1 MKKRILFYGVGT
13 FKNRGVE
20 ALVQSTLKQI
30 DKTKYDVSI
39 ATFDYDLNKNFYAGK
54 VKYIKHY
61 KKSDELNE
69 DERKLEEQYKKEVFD
84 YDKFEL
90 LYQKDVVKEMESS
103 DICISIGGD
112 NYCYDYCTWLYSLD
126 KRSHQNNKKTILWG
140 ASLFEE
146 INDLELINDLTNF
159 DVLVMRE
166 SISYNAVKKIL
177 PEEKLIL
184 TADPAF
190 GLEKKKV
197 EMNKWYKDK
206 KYIILNISPLTIK
219 TESQFAGVIKLVKH
233 ILKDTEY
240 SICLLPHVTTDD
252 CNDLDGLTKLKE
264 KFKNEKRVFLEKGN
278 YNCNEL
284 KYIISK
290 SELVVTAR
298 THASIAAYST
308 CVPTLVIGYSVK
320 SKGIAKDIFG
330 TYDNYVISAS
340 IVKDDIL
347 CKKFDYINENK
358 AQIKAILEEKIP
370 IYNAKAKNIFNQV
383 LEKLTEQEQSKIC
396 SHSKCIGCGLCKVKC
411 PKEAIEMS
419 EDENGFIYPKID
431 LTKCIHCDLCR
442 KSCPINKHEKIDD
455 FEKEVYISKN
465 KKKDELL
472 KSTSGGV
479 CSIFGKEVL
488 QKRGIVYG
496 CEMDNFNIQHVRLE
510 KEDDLSRIRGSK
522 YVQSNIVN
530 ILPQIEFDLKAN
542 KKVLFTGTPCQVGAI
557 KNFLGKDY
565 PNLITVSVICHGV
578 LNQKLFQKYINEIER
593 ENNGKIT
600 NYKFRSKEN
609 GWMPSCNEYEINN
622 EKYVKPFTDDP
633 IMYLYLKNL
642 ILRNSCYKCQYKGNN
657 NVSDLIVGDYWGVE
671 ITNPEIF
678 DNNGI
683 SCLIVNTKKGKEFL
697 RDINFKKIASVYD
710 GNYEDIIKYNS
721 TLINSVDKP
730 KERILAL
737 KEVQENNFDL
747 VYKIYK
753 KNYENK
759 ELLDENK
766 SLKAK
771 IEELAEQS
779 DNLNLRITQI
789 YNSKRWK
796 FVDKLFN
803 LINKLRPAK
812 SKAESE
818 E

>member
-30 DKTKYDVSI
+30 DKSKYDVSV

-61 KKSDELNE
+61 KKSDEL
-69 DERKLEEQYKKEVFD
+69 DENDKKLEEQYKKEEFD

-90 LYQKDVVKEMESS
+90 LYQKEVVKEIESS

-126 KRSHQNNKKTILWG
+126 KKSHQNNKKTILWG

-166 SISYNAVKKIL
+166 SISYNAVKKII

-184 TADPAF
+184 TVDPAF
-190 GLEKKKV
+190 ALEKKKV
-197 EMNKWYKDK
+197 ELNKWYKDK

-219 TESQFAGVIKLVKH
+219 TESQFAGVIKLIKH

-264 KFKNEKRVFLEKGN
+264 KFKNEKRLFLEKGN

-290 SELVVTAR
+290 SELVVRAR

-340 IVKDDIL
+340 LVKDDAL
-347 CKKFDYINENK
+347 CQKFDYINEHK
-358 AQIKAILEEKIP
+358 QEIKTILEEKMP

-396 SHSKCIGCGLCKVKC
+396 SFSKCIGCGLCKAKC
-411 PKEAIEMS
+411 PKEAIEMK
-419 EDENGFIYPKID
+419 EDENGFVYPKID

-442 KSCPINKHEKIDD
+442 KSCPINEHQKIED
-455 FEKEVYISKN
+455 FEKEYYISKN
-465 KKKDELL
+465 KNKKEQLEG
-472 KSTSGGV
+472 TSGGL
-479 CSIFGKEVL
+479 CHIFAKKTIQNNGV
-488 QKRGIVYG
+488 VYG
-496 CEMDNFNIQHVRLE
+496 CEMYENKARHIRIDKEEQLE
-510 KEDDLSRIRGSK
+510 RIKGSK
-522 YVQSNIVN
+522 YLQSDVTTIFS
-530 ILPQIEFDLKAN
+530 LLEADLKN
-542 KKVLFTGTPCQVGAI
+542 KKEILFIGTPCQIGVI
-557 KNFLGKDY
+557 KNSLGKDY
-565 PNLITVSVICHGV
+565 ENLVTVSVICHGV
-578 LNQKLFQKYINEIER
+578 MNDKIFEKYIKEIEQ
-593 ENNGKIT
+593 EKNGKVT
-600 NYKFRSKEN
+600 NFKFRSKEN
-609 GWMPSCNEYEINN
+609 GWQTASIEYEINS
-622 EKYVKPFTDDP
+622 EKYVKKFTDDAL
-633 IMYLYLKNL
+633 MYLYLKNL
-642 ILRNSCYKCQYKGNN
+642 ILRKSCFKCQYKGKDNI
-657 NVSDLIVGDYWGVE
+657 SDIIVGDCWGIEV
-671 ITNPEIF
+671 TNPELF

-683 SCLIVNTKKGKEFL
+683 SSLIINTEKGKAFL
-697 RDINFKKIASVYD
+697 DKIKFSKEAYVYD
-710 GNYEDIIKYNS
+710 GQYSDIIKYNS
-721 TLINSVDKP
+721 PLETSVVEP
-730 KERILAL
+730 KERLLAL
-737 KEVQENNFDL
+737 KEITENKFNF
-747 VYKIYK
+747 VYNNYK
-753 KNYENK
+753 RLYENK
-759 ELLDENK
+759 DLQ
-766 SLKAK
+766 AK
-771 IEELAEQS
+771 IRELTTEQEYLS
-779 DNLNLRITQI
+779 LRLNEIV
-789 YNSKRWK
+789 NSKRWK
-796 FVDKLFN
+796 LVDKLFN
-803 LINKLRPAK
+803 ILNKFRHNK
-812 SKAESE
+812 QVEVEVIKDDIE
-818 E
+818 

>member
-30 DKTKYDVSI
+30 DKSKYDVSV
-39 ATFDYDLNKNFYAGK
+39 ATFDYDLNKDFYAGK

-61 KKSDELNE
+61 KKSDELDE
-69 DERKLEEQYKKEVFD
+69 DDKKLEEQYRKEEFD

-90 LYQKDVVKEMESS
+90 LYQKEVVREIESS

-112 NYCYDYCTWLYSLD
+112 NYCYDFCTWLYSLD
-126 KRSHQNNKKTILWG
+126 KKSHQNNKKTILWG

-166 SISYNAVKKIL
+166 SISYNAVKKIV

-190 GLEKKKV
+190 ALEKKKV
-197 EMNKWYKDK
+197 ELNKWYKDK

-219 TESQFAGVIKLVKH
+219 TESQFAGVIKLIKH

-264 KFKNEKRVFLEKGN
+264 KFKNEKRLFLEKGN

-330 TYDNYVISAS
+330 TYDNYVISAGL
-340 IVKDDIL
+340 VKDDAL
-347 CKKFDYINENK
+347 CEKFDYINEHK
-358 AQIKAILEEKIP
+358 QEIKTILEEKMP
-370 IYNAKAKNIFNQV
+370 IFTAKAKNIFNQV

-411 PKEAIEMS
+411 PKEAIEMK

-442 KSCPINKHEKIDD
+442 KSCPINKHQRIEN
-455 FEKEVYISKN
+455 FAKEYYISKN
-465 KKKDELL
+465 KNKKEQLEG
-472 KSTSGGV
+472 TSGGL
-479 CSIFGKEVL
+479 CHIFAKKTIQNNGV
-488 QKRGIVYG
+488 VYG
-496 CEMDNFNIQHVRLE
+496 CEMYENKARHIRIDNEEQLE
-510 KEDDLSRIRGSK
+510 RIKGSKYLQSDVTAVFSLLEDDLK
-522 YVQSNIVN
+522 N
-530 ILPQIEFDLKAN
+530 N
-542 KKVLFTGTPCQVGAI
+542 KDVLFIGTPCQIGAI
-557 KNFLGKDY
+557 KNSLGKDY
-565 PNLITVSVICHGV
+565 ENLVTVSVICHGV
-578 LNQKLFQKYINEIER
+578 MNDKIFEKYIKEIEQ
-593 ENNGKIT
+593 EKNGKVT
-600 NYKFRSKEN
+600 NFKFRSKEN
-609 GWMPSCNEYEINN
+609 GWQTASIEYQINS
-622 EKYVKPFTDDP
+622 EKYVKKFTDDAL
-633 IMYLYLKNL
+633 MYLYLKNL
-642 ILRNSCYKCQYKGNN
+642 ILRKSCFKCQYKKDNI
-657 NVSDLIVGDYWGVE
+657 SDIIVGDCWGIEV
-671 ITNPEIF
+671 TNPEIF

-683 SCLIVNTKKGKEFL
+683 SSLIINTEKGKSFL
-697 RDINFKKIASVYD
+697 DKIKFSKEAYVYEGKYQD
-710 GNYEDIIKYNS
+710 FIKYNS
-721 TLINSVDKP
+721 PLETSVLEP
-730 KERILAL
+730 QERLLAL
-737 KEVQENNFDL
+737 KEITENKFAF
-747 VYKIYK
+747 VYNNYK
-753 KNYENK
+753 RVYENK
-759 ELLDENK
+759 DLQ
-766 SLKAK
+766 AK
-771 IEELAEQS
+771 IRELTTEQEYLS
-779 DNLNLRITQI
+779 LRLNEIV
-789 YNSKRWK
+789 NSKRWR

-803 LINKLRPAK
+803 ILNKFRRNK
-812 SKAESE
+812 KVEVVE
-818 E
+818 ENVE